1 MDGRYG
7 LTGSH
12 QKLKLADHK
21 INIMTDHKSLKSSRR
36 EFLSIFGATVGV
48 SSLLP
53 HQTFSNPAVHSK
65 GITIQQVIDLILTT
79 IPGAP
84 FKETVDTIKSG
95 DGHREVT
102 GIVTTMFATIDVIEK
117 AASLKANFIIA
128 HEPTFYN
135 HRDET
140 EWLNNDQVF
149 QYKND
154 LLKKHGIV
162 VWRFHDYWHS
172 HRPDGVLMGVL
183 TKLGWQDRFNS
194 ENPRLIVVPPTSLEA
209 LITHAKKSLNIRQV
223 RFIGDPTQICKRIAL
238 SPGAAGGRSQ
248 IQLLQKE
255 KPDVLLVGEVSEWE
269 TAEYIRDA
277 QAMKLRMSLVVL
289 GHAESEEPG
298 MEWLVPWLQP
308 KVQAVKVTHVP
319 SHYPFKEA

>member
-1 MDGRYG
+1 MNKNKRSKN
-7 LTGSH
+7 T
-12 QKLKLADHK
+12 
-21 INIMTDHKSLKSSRR
+21 RR
-36 EFLSIFGATVGV
+36 EFLSAFSAVIGV
-48 SSLLP
+48 STVLP
-53 HQTFSNPAVHSK
+53 QWTYAKPPSITEAAK
-65 GITIQQVIDLILTT
+65 MTIQQLIDLILTS

-84 FKETVDTIKSG
+84 FNETVDTIKSG
-95 DGHREVT
+95 DGKQEVK
-102 GIVTTMFATIDVIEK
+102 GIVTTMFATIDVIQK
-117 AASLKANFIIA
+117 AVSLGANFIIA

-140 EWLNNDQVF
+140 SWLDNDQVF
-149 QYKND
+149 QFKNE
-154 LLKKHGIV
+154 LLKKNNIV
-162 VWRFHDYWHS
+162 VWRFHDYWHT

-183 TKLGWQDRFNS
+183 TKLGWKNYFNS
-194 ENPRLIVVPPTSLEA
+194 ENPRLLVIPETSLEA
-209 LITHAKKSLNIRQV
+209 LIGHAKKSLGIRQV
-223 RFIGDPTQICKRIAL
+223 RFIGNPKQICKRVAL

-255 KPDVLLVGEVSEWE
+255 KPDVLIVGEVSEWE

-277 QAMKLRMSLVVL
+277 QSMKLSMALIVL

-308 KVQAVKVTHVP
+308 KIADIKVTHVP

>member
-1 MDGRYG
+1 MNKNKWSKN
-7 LTGSH
+7 T
-12 QKLKLADHK
+12 
-21 INIMTDHKSLKSSRR
+21 RR
-36 EFLSIFGATVGV
+36 EFLSAFSAAIGV
-48 SSLLP
+48 STVLP
-53 HQTFSNPAVHSK
+53 EWAYAKPPSISETAK
-65 GITIQQVIDLILTT
+65 MTIQQVIDLILTT

-84 FKETVDTIKSG
+84 FNETVDTIKSG
-95 DGHREVT
+95 DGQQEVK
-102 GIVTTMFATIDVIEK
+102 GIVTTMFATIDVIKK
-117 AASLKANFIIA
+117 AASLGANFIIA

-140 EWLNNDQVF
+140 SWLDNDQVF
-149 QYKND
+149 QFKNE
-154 LLKKHGIV
+154 LLKKHNIV
-162 VWRFHDYWHS
+162 VWRFHDYWHT

-183 TKLGWQDRFNS
+183 TKLGWKNYFNS
-194 ENPRLIVVPPTSLEA
+194 ENPRLLVIPETSLEA
-209 LITHAKKSLNIRQV
+209 LIGHAKKSLGIRQV
-223 RFIGDPTQICKRIAL
+223 RFIGNPKQICKRVAL

-255 KPDVLLVGEVSEWE
+255 KPDVLIVGEVSEWE

-277 QAMKLRMSLVVL
+277 QSMKLSISLIVL

-308 KVQAVKVTHVP
+308 KVADINVTHVP